1 MSQHDHIEAVPT
13 QHSTKCLSILCIG
26 APTRMASFGV
36 GAMLITMLTIF
47 GVYFKFAWQGKS
59 EMDVDKPGTPGL
71 SP

>member
-1 MSQHDHIEAVPT
+1 
-13 QHSTKCLSILCIG
+13 
-26 APTRMASFGV
+26 MASFGV